1 MDFNKGLN
9 DTLSHLD
16 ATRKQMEEAKA
27 QMEETL
33 KALQKKQKD
42 FDNGKSKTKE
52 GKKIT
57 IFTGGKVVVEFD
69 NHSDAETFF
78 ETL

>member
-1 MDFNKGLN
+1 MDFNKQLN
-9 DTLSHLD
+9 DTLSHFEGY
-16 ATRKQMEEAKA
+16 KKEIEKGKA
-27 QMEETL
+27 QMEATIEL
-33 KALQKKQKD
+33 LNKKMKD
-42 FDNGKSKTKE
+42 FDKGKSKTKE